1 MADTEFDLIVI
12 GGGPAGYVGAIRA
25 AQLGMSVACVEKRK
39 TLGGTCL
46 NVGCIP
52 SKALLHASEKYS
64 EAASGHLAELGIE
77 VGKTKLNLAEMMS
90 GKDKIVSGLTGGIDY
105 LFKKNK
111 ITRLIGAASLKGQ
124 GRVDVSASGNIKS
137 YSASRILIATG
148 SVPTSLPNV
157 EIDET
162 RIVSST
168 GALALDKLPKSMVV
182 IGAGY
187 IGLEMGT
194 VWSRLGTKV
203 EVVEYLPRILP
214 GMDLEVANKFKAMM
228 TKQGLSFHM
237 NTAVK
242 SAKATKTGVTLI
254 LADAKSHEE
263 TEMKCD
269 IALVSVGRRPKT
281 DGLGLEDLGVAV
293 NERGQIIVDEDF
305 ETNIEGVFAVGDVI
319 PGPMLAH
326 KAEEDSVAAVE
337 IMAGQAGHVDYGLV
351 PGIVYTAPEIAT
363 LGATEEALI
372 EAAIDYKK
380 GLFPFL
386 ANSRAKATGHTDGF
400 VKILADAKTDRVL
413 GCHIIAHEAGT
424 LIHEVA
430 TAMAFGAS
438 SEDIARTC
446 HGHPTMNEAVKEAA
460 LAVDG
465 RAIHI

>member
-124 GRVDVSASGNIKS
+124 GRVDVSASGKTES

-148 SVPTSLPNV
+148 SEPTSLPNV
-157 EIDET
+157 EIDEN

-168 GALALDKLPKSMVV
+168 GALALDKVPKSMVV

-269 IALVSVGRRPKT
+269 IALVSVGRRPNT

>member
-52 SKALLHASEKYS
+52 SKALLHASEKYV
-64 EAASGHLAELGIE
+64 EAASGHLAELGIK

-124 GRVDVSASGNIKS
+124 GRVDVSASGKIES
-137 YSASRILIATG
+137 YFASRILIATG

-168 GALALDKLPKSMVV
+168 GALALDKVPKSMVV

-214 GMDLEVANKFKAMM
+214 CLLYTSPSPRD
-228 TKQGLSFHM
+228 
-237 NTAVK
+237 
-242 SAKATKTGVTLI
+242 
-254 LADAKSHEE
+254 
-263 TEMKCD
+263 
-269 IALVSVGRRPKT
+269 
-281 DGLGLEDLGVAV
+281 
-293 NERGQIIVDEDF
+293 RG
-305 ETNIEGVFAVGDVI
+305 
-319 PGPMLAH
+319 
-326 KAEEDSVAAVE
+326 
-337 IMAGQAGHVDYGLV
+337 
-351 PGIVYTAPEIAT
+351 
-363 LGATEEALI
+363 
-372 EAAIDYKK
+372 
-380 GLFPFL
+380 
-386 ANSRAKATGHTDGF
+386 
-400 VKILADAKTDRVL
+400 
-413 GCHIIAHEAGT
+413 
-424 LIHEVA
+424 
-430 TAMAFGAS
+430 
-438 SEDIARTC
+438 
-446 HGHPTMNEAVKEAA
+446 
-460 LAVDG
+460 
-465 RAIHI
+465 